1 MKCRFSA
8 WQSYTQSNNEQ
19 KKSKSVG
26 GAKKRI
32 NQQKDK
38 IREKQKEKERER
50 AREEGRRKWKKKEF
64 RRQTSVGRCCSG
76 KTSRS
81 LFLSKRHVK
90 SSQDGKKR
98 DGIKERT
105 NIERDGSAYKALL
118 RLVFI
123 SNRASVECDGKSL
136 RNELW
141 REERKR
147 VGEEKKSSEKS
158 AKMYSITREVC
169 IRISRLVFPRVV
181 LRSTLVATALR
192 NTNVYLVRH
201 CALAFSLPFCLLLW
215 SCLMIRA
222 EKITK
227 KKKVVKRDKIIGKY
241 ARSVFK
247 FSAWSFSSISFTV
260 VAMVCA
266 WYIRNFLILGSILF
280 ETYDRFL
287 LSIAYAN
294 NTEGCVLIFT
304 LMLNTFASKAR

>member
-26 GAKKRI
+26 GTKKRT
-32 NQQKDK
+32 NRQKDK
-38 IREKQKEKERER
+38 TREKRQEWERRERER
-50 AREEGRRKWKKKEF
+50 ERGRRKWKKKEF

-76 KTSRS
+76 KTSCFLS
-81 LFLSKRHVK
+81 LSKRHVK

-141 REERKR
+141 REKRER
-147 VGEEKKSSEKS
+147 VDEEKKSSGKS

-181 LRSTLVATALR
+181 LRSTLVATAVR

-201 CALAFSLPFCLLLW
+201 CALAFSLPFCLFLW
-215 SCLMIRA
+215 SCLMFRA
-222 EKITK
+222 DKITK
-227 KKKVVKRDKIIGKY
+227 KKRAVKRYKIKEGMLLLFSNFLLEVSHRY
-241 ARSVFK
+241 RSRLSRWSVRGILENFK
-247 FSAWSFSSISFTV
+247 F
-260 VAMVCA
+260 
-266 WYIRNFLILGSILF
+266 
-280 ETYDRFL
+280 
-287 LSIAYAN
+287 
-294 NTEGCVLIFT
+294 
-304 LMLNTFASKAR
+304 